1 MKHLKTF
8 ESYTFEDFTHA
19 DMEDVKDLLDEGLTA
34 EEIAVELDFDV
45 DKVRQIISSLKNSG
59 ESLDESKDSGVTAS
73 LKKKSKASGIPLGIL
88 RKVFSKGMQAWN
100 AGHRPGV
107 AQHQWG
113 MGRVNSFITGA
124 GGARKADADL
134 WTKAKAAKA
143 RKKKK
148 K

>member
-8 ESYTFEDFTHA
+8 ETYTFEDFTHA

-45 DKVRQIISSLKNSG
+45 NKVKQIIFSLKNSG